1 MSDAVSTAGEVLHQQ
16 PGRTQYWAA
25 RYFALVS

>member
-1 MSDAVSTAGEVLHQQ
+1 MIDAVAAAGKVLHQQ
-16 PGRTQYWAA
+16 PGRAQYWAA